1 MTMAAYTTDAGARLH
16 YEVDDHTD
24 PWTSPDVVLLLHGIA
39 ETGIALRAWAP
50 HLSRKYRVVRPDLRG
65 FGQSSG
71 LGPDPL
77 RGVGIWADD
86 MEALVHVLGATRVHV
101 VGAKLGALVAMEL
114 AMRRPAWMKTLVL
127 AGLLMSPKRV
137 IGPWI
142 PGWISLIERE
152 GVEAWAR
159 ATMPGRMGA
168 ALGAEALQWWNR
180 EMGAASA
187 ESLKTC
193 LAMVADVDE
202 PEGLEDVTIPTLVMV
217 AAGGDKDGSFE
228 QRQSVDV
235 VDRFRSRFPVSELAP
250 VEADSYHVAATH
262 PDACATIARRF
273 IDARS

>member
-1 MTMAAYTTDAGARLH
+1 MPTYAAGAGALLH
-16 YEVDDHTD
+16 YELDDHTD
-24 PWTSPDVVLLLHGIA
+24 PWASPDIVLLLHGIA
-39 ETGIALRAWAP
+39 ETGLALRAWAP
-50 HLSRKYRVVRPDLRG
+50 HLSRRYRVVRPDLRG

-77 RGVGIWADD
+77 RGVGVWADD
-86 MEALVHVLGATRVHV
+86 MEALVRVLGATRVHV

-127 AGLLMSPKRV
+127 AGLLMSPKKV

-142 PGWISLIERE
+142 PGWISLIDSE

-168 ALGAEALQWWNR
+168 ALSTEALQWWNR
-180 EMGAASA
+180 EMGAAPA

-228 QRQSVDV
+228 QRQSVDA

-250 VEADSYHVAATH
+250 VEADSYHIAATH